1 MFNKNEITQYFLQ
14 NAGFNTRGI
23 KPIRQHGDK
32 QLICEMPIGV
42 LLEMQI
48 ENWKYNRPPDM
59 IRCAQIAET
68 YLSTPLASQL
78 DCIFKLH
85 LNTAAQKF
93 EVIDGIHRIT
103 ALKMLH
109 EQFVKDA
116 ATMSPKQ
123 KYYAFYNTMI
133 FVSIYKDQS
142 EIALANQFYLIN
154 RAVSISTL
162 HLEPIEQTVAQAQ
175 LQENIHMFDE
185 DEDEEDHH
193 PHPHP
198 PIELANMPNIAL
210 VVDRNQHKRGVIERI
225 VSQHQVKYKL
235 QFSANDKCHRPNI
248 NRDRYIDIVDGVWK
262 VLELYCELNDMERE
276 IIDTLD
282 AVNEYAKSLV
292 ENSGEHISAKL
303 KKSGG
308 YIFTMDKNN
317 IVYWAQTLSN
327 KYV

>member
-32 QLICEMPIGV
+32 QLICEMPIAI

-59 IRCAQIAET
+59 TRCSQIADT

-85 LNTAAQKF
+85 LNTTTQKF

-109 EQFVKDA
+109 EQFAKDA
-116 ATMSPKQ
+116 GTTSPKQ

-175 LQENIHMFDE
+175 LLHENIHMFDE
-185 DEDEEDHH
+185 EDDDT
-193 PHPHP
+193 
-198 PIELANMPNIAL
+198 PIEELANMPNIAL
-210 VVDRNQHKRGVIERI
+210 VVDRNQHKRSVIERI
-225 VSQHQVKYKL
+225 VSQHQVKYKP

-262 VLELYCELNDMERE
+262 VLEPYCELNDMERE

-282 AVNEYAKSLV
+282 AVNEYAKSLL